1 VRLDVL
7 LGGLAGVMRRMLVM
21 GVGQVRV
28 MSSLLVV
35 PALVVLRG
43 IAVMPGRLF
52 VVVCGV
58 VMMVC
63 GFLGHRPP
71 PRRS

>member
-7 LGGLAGVMRRMLVM
+7 LGGLAGVVRRMLVM
-21 GVGQVRV
+21 GAGQVRV
-28 MSSLLVV
+28 MSSLLVI
-35 PALVVLRG
+35 PALVVVRR
-43 IAVMPGRLF
+43 ITMMPGRLF
-52 VVVCGV
+52 VMVCGV

-71 PRRS
+71 PRQS